1 MALENNPVS
10 YLGSFLFRIVYG
22 SGYSL
27 NLLGR
32 TTMWALDPRQLLK
45 RLGEIFRQSA
55 ICGVD
60 SLPVT
65 MIVALFSGFLLALS
79 TGLELQKYGQAQV
92 VGRLLTVI
100 LCREFG
106 PFMTGLIC
114 AANVG
119 SSMAAELGTMKVSEE
134 IDALEVMSVDPAR
147 YLVLPRMLAM
157 TLMCPVLTIFSN
169 VVGVFGGAII
179 AISQLNVS
187 WTLYA
192 SEVLEG
198 LNLKD
203 IYTGLFK
210 AVLFGLIISIVG
222 CGQGLQAK
230 GGAIG
235 VGRATRM
242 SVIYSFVLIIV
253 VGYFGTA
260 IFHGGALD

>member
-1 MALENNPVS
+1 MIVKAIRGIGAGILDAVS
-10 YLGSFLFRIVYG
+10 G

-32 TTMWALDPRQLLK
+32 TCLWMLDPRQLMK
-45 RLGEIFRQSA
+45 RSGDIVRQA
-55 ICGVD
+55 AVCGVE

-92 VGRLLTVI
+92 VGALLAVVM
-100 LCREFG
+100 CREFG

-119 SSMAAELGTMKVSEE
+119 SSMAAEIGTMKVSEE

-147 YLVLPRMLAM
+147 YLVLPRVIAM
-157 TLMCPVLTIFSN
+157 TIMCPMLTIFSN
-169 VVGVFGGAII
+169 IVGILGGAII
-179 AISQLNVS
+179 AMSQLNVS
-187 WTLYA
+187 WRLYMLSVDEA
-192 SEVLEG
+192 

-203 IYTGLFK
+203 IYTGLLK
-210 AVLFGLIISIVG
+210 SVIFGIMISLIG
-222 CGQGLQAK
+222 CSQGLRAT

-235 VGRATRM
+235 VGLATRR
-242 SVIYSFVLIIV
+242 SVIYSFVMIIII
-253 VGYFGTA
+253 GYFGTA
-260 IFHGGALD
+260 IFHGKAMQ

>member
-1 MALENNPVS
+1 MIIKAITGVGSGITGAVS
-10 YLGSFLFRIVYG
+10 G

-32 TTMWALDPRQLLK
+32 TFVYMLDPRQLYK
-45 RLGEIFRQSA
+45 RSGDIIRQSA
-55 ICGVD
+55 VCGVE

-65 MIVALFSGFLLALS
+65 MVVALFSGFLLALS

-92 VGRLLTVI
+92 VGALLAVVM
-100 LCREFG
+100 CREFG

-119 SSMAAELGTMKVSEE
+119 SSMAAEIGTMKVSEE

-147 YLVLPRMLAM
+147 YLVLPRVIAM
-157 TLMCPVLTIFSN
+157 TVMCPILTIFSN
-169 VVGVFGGAII
+169 IVGILGGAII
-179 AISQLNVS
+179 GMSQLNLS
-187 WTLYA
+187 WRLYMLSVEEA
-192 SEVLEG
+192 

-203 IYTGLFK
+203 IYTGLLK
-210 AVLFGLIISIVG
+210 AVVFGLMISLIG
-222 CGQGLQAK
+222 CSQGLRAS

-235 VGRATRM
+235 VGLATRR
-242 SVIYSFVLIIV
+242 SVIYSFVMIII

-260 IFHGGALD
+260 IFHGKAFQ